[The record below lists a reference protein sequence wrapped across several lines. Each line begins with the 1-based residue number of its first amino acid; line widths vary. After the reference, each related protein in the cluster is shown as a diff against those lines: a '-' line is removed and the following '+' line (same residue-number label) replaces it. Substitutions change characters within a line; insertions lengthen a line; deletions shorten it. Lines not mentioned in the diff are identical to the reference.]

1 MAEQVSS
8 TNLEALRQ
16 SQSRLNEQ
24 ADESFTQ
31 YGKANEQVQ
40 QNVGTE
46 GMALAGALGNFVNN
60 QWDADTKQAVEDY
73 RKTANE
79 LLQAAISKVSTN
91 VQNEIAETQ
100 SVYKN

>member
-1 MAEQVSS
+1 MKWTEIDQ
-8 TNLEALRQ
+8 
-16 SQSRLNEQ
+16 NEI
-24 ADESFTQ
+24 SK
-31 YGKANEQVQ
+31 GNRI
-40 QNVGTE
+40 
-46 GMALAGALGNFVNN
+46 NFVNK

-73 RKTANE
+73 RKTAHE